1 MFTKRMILITLM
13 LLLIVSG
20 TAAQQSPTDTTCPP
34 FVGDTLTALDTLC
47 AATGRNQAC
56 YGNVSIDATPRE
68 GVSFQFADMGDI
80 VAVSDI
86 EAMQL
91 AALDL
96 MGELWGVALLRI
108 QANIP
113 GTLPGQNVT
122 FLIFGDVEIAN
133 LSDTD
138 VSLPMT
144 ATGDVNVRLRP
155 TTNQNNIITSLRR
168 GAEVNANGILADKS
182 WIRIAVENLNNTST
196 GWVSSQFLT
205 TSGTL
210 DTLPTVQG
218 GDTAYG
224 PMQAFFFKTG
234 IGKPECASAPDDG
247 ILVQTPKGAGRV
259 ELKANGVKVTMG
271 STGYFNA
278 EGGQMNLFMLEGTG
292 TMEFNGVRQFIP
304 AGTVGSVPLGEDG
317 FANGAPQFPKPYNLE
332 DVQDLPIDVLPDDI
346 EISDPLPP
354 EQIEE
359 EVEETQ
365 EEVEAIE
372 NGMPVGVDEL
382 APGLWAAT
390 QIITESACN
399 TNEVGQESSATFYLG
414 RSGETYTLDG
424 IALQRV
430 TPGTY
435 TFSTSGDGLSSTYT
449 ITFISATQFNGTI
462 ASVRGDCALNST
474 VSGQYIGPG

>member
-1 MFTKRMILITLM
+1 MFTKQIMLAALI
-13 LLLIVSG
+13 LLLLVSG

-34 FVGDTLTALDTLC
+34 FVGDTLTALDALC

-68 GVSFQFADMGDI
+68 GVSFKFADLGDI

-86 EAMQL
+86 DAMKL

-96 MGELWGVALLRI
+96 MGELWGVALLKI

-155 TTNQNNIITSLRR
+155 TTNQNNIITSLKR
-168 GAEVNANGILADKS
+168 GTEVKANGILADKT
-182 WIRIAVENLNNTST
+182 WIRIAVENLNNTNT

-210 DTLPTVQG
+210 DTLPTVQSS
-218 GDTAYG
+218 DAAYG

-234 IGKPECASAPDDG
+234 IGKPECATAPDDG

-271 STGYFNA
+271 STGYLNA
-278 EGGQMNLFMLEGTG
+278 EDGQMNLFMLEGTG
-292 TMEFNGVRQFIP
+292 TLEFNGVRQFIP
-304 AGTVGSVPLGEDG
+304 AGAVGSVPLGEDG
-317 FANGAPQFPKPYNLE
+317 FANGAPQFPRPYQPQ
-332 DVQDLPIDVLPDDI
+332 DVQNLPVDVLPDDI
-346 EISDPLPP
+346 IISDPLPP

-372 NGMPVGVDEL
+372 SGAPVGVDEL
-382 APGLWAAT
+382 VTGLWTFT
-390 QIITESACN
+390 QTITDSACN
-399 TNEVGQESSATFYLG
+399 ANEVGQTFAFSLYLERKG
-414 RSGETYTLDG
+414 EGYSFDGIPLTRSG
-424 IALQRV
+424 
-430 TPGTY
+430 PGAY
-435 TFSTSGDGLSSTYT
+435 TFTASGDGLTST
-449 ITFISATQFNGTI
+449 ISVLFTAPTALTGTVN
-462 ASVRGDCALNST
+462 SDRGGCAVNST
-474 VSGQYIGPG
+474 ISGSYFGPG